1 MNCFLYSDDVVS
13 EKYHNDGSLTILTS
27 FSLSIISNIISSI
40 ITGIIS
46 NLTDFSE
53 IIEAIIVNVKY
64 QKKYLENVIR
74 FMKFI
79 RIRLTIFYILQIL
92 FIILMTYYL
101 FIFSAV
107 YRHSQVSI
115 MINYIIGAVT
125 SLAISTCLS
134 IIIALLRIIS
144 IKYKS
149 YRLFNTSKFLYTK
162 F

>member
-1 MNCFLYSDDVVS
+1 
-13 EKYHNDGSLTILTS
+13 
-27 FSLSIISNIISSI
+27 
-40 ITGIIS
+40 
-46 NLTDFSE
+46 
-53 IIEAIIVNVKY
+53 
-64 QKKYLENVIR
+64 
-74 FMKFI
+74 
-79 RIRLTIFYILQIL
+79 
-92 FIILMTYYL
+92 MTYYL

-115 MINYIIGAVT
+115 IINYIIGAVT
-125 SLAISTCLS
+125 SLAISTGLS